1 MASLTYSLFRAQI
14 STFSALSHSNFRLYF
29 AGQLIS
35 VSGTWVQTVAQGWL
49 VFHLTRSE
57 LYLGLVAL
65 AAGIPAL
72 LVTPFAGV
80 IVERNSRRSI
90 LIATQAM
97 QMALALTLALL
108 TFANLIRVEHVIL
121 LACILGI
128 TQAFDAPARQAFVK
142 DMVGPESLASGIS
155 MNSMM
160 FNTARI
166 FGPTIAGIV
175 LASVGPAWC
184 FLLNAL
190 SFLAV
195 LGSLLM
201 MNMPVVVRRITNSSP
216 FTQLLEG
223 LRFSRTHE
231 TIKPLLLL
239 SAVMSILC
247 VNIVTLLPSYADT
260 VLHSPIEGYATIS
273 TAQGVGAVCAGF
285 LAVLVSRF
293 GRGRVVSAM
302 SLLLCLSV
310 LIVSRI
316 TTVIPAAILM
326 AIVGFSL
333 ILMFVTMN
341 TMIQTVVPDQF
352 RGRVLSL
359 YTLTFFGLAPFG
371 ALALGYIASEIGVP
385 NALALY
391 AIVNGAL
398 AIAILARW
406 PALWQNKR
414 LMVGEQLSAAHQAA
428 EFAPK

>member
-1 MASLTYSLFRAQI
+1 MASFTHSLFRSQV

-29 AGQLIS
+29 TGQLVS

-49 VFHLTRSE
+49 VFHLTHSE
-57 LYLGLVAL
+57 LYLGLVAC

-72 LVTPFAGV
+72 LVTPYAGV
-80 IVERNSRRSI
+80 IVERSSRRNI
-90 LIATQAM
+90 LIATQTV
-97 QMALALTLALL
+97 QMLLAFTLALL
-108 TFANLIRVEHVIL
+108 TFANLVQVWHVIL
-121 LACILGI
+121 LAFILGI

-155 MNSMM
+155 LNSMM

-166 FGPTIAGIV
+166 FGPTVAGIV
-175 LASVGPAWC
+175 LATIGPAWC
-184 FLLNAL
+184 FLLNGL

-201 MNMPVVVRRITNSSP
+201 MSVPTIAKRITNISP
-216 FTQLLEG
+216 LAQLLEG

-247 VNIVTLLPSYADT
+247 VNIVTLLPAFADT
-260 VLHSPIEGYATIS
+260 VLHSPIEGYATVS

-285 LAVLVSRF
+285 LAVFVSRF
-293 GRGRVVSAM
+293 GRGRVVAAM

-310 LIVSRI
+310 LIVSHI
-316 TTVIPAAILM
+316 TAVVPAAILM
-326 AIVGFSL
+326 ALVGFSL

-371 ALALGYIASEIGVP
+371 ALALGYIASQLGVP
-385 NALALY
+385 DALALY
-391 AIVNGAL
+391 AILNGVLAL
-398 AIAILARW
+398 GILARW
-406 PALWQNKR
+406 PALWQNR
-414 LMVGEQLSAAHQAA
+414 LDVVSATSQRASA
-428 EFAPK
+428 